1 MGKNN
6 NNSLESID
14 EQIKKLQEKKATL
27 IEKQEKD
34 VGKYLIKK
42 WSLSSLTTEE
52 IYKIIDN
59 IKPSFVANSNS
70 NNDSNNK

>member
-1 MGKNN
+1 MVKSNN
-6 NNSLESID
+6 NPLGSID
-14 EQIKKLQEKKATL
+14 EQIKKLQVKKAAL

-34 VGKYLIKK
+34 IGKYLIKK

-59 IKPSFVANSNS
+59 NKPSFVPK
-70 NNDSNNK
+70 NDSNTEENA

>member
-1 MGKNN
+1 MVKSN

-42 WSLSSLTTEE
+42 WSLSSLTAEE

-59 IKPSFVANSNS
+59 IKPSFIA
-70 NNDSNNK
+70 NNDSKNE

>member
-1 MGKNN
+1 MVKSNN
-6 NNSLESID
+6 NPLESIE
-14 EQIKKLQEKKATL
+14 EQIKKLQEKKAAL

-34 VGKYLIKK
+34 IGKYLIKK

-59 IKPSFVANSNS
+59 NKPSFVPK
-70 NNDSNNK
+70 NDSNSEENA